1 MALALVN
8 KRWLPA
14 IILMACYQ
22 GNNRL
27 LALQHPITSLVKIFK
42 ITILE
47 KIIFFILIP
56 FCLLETITAF
66 GQDQVKQQRFT
77 FHFQQTVITQYK
89 PAFSAPYSGQNS
101 LSPYEETQTSIT
113 STLFGAAR
121 LWPGAIIVFNPELSG
136 GSGLS
141 KTEGIAG
148 FPNGETFRVNSKAPA
163 VYVARLY
170 LRQLFQWGNEKDTLT
185 DDINQPA
192 GIRNKRYFSFTVG
205 KYGMSDFFDGNNLS
219 HDPRSQF
226 MNWSLMDN
234 GAWDYPANTR
244 GYVQGS
250 VAELGQP
257 TWTLRFAFT
266 MSVTEANSST
276 WDAKIAKAHT
286 QTIEFEKRYTLSG
299 QRGVLRIL
307 TFLNN
312 GKMGSYTEAIQQNP
326 SAPVVDSTQQYGRH
340 KYGFG
345 ISGDQYISHNFGVF
359 AKASWN
365 DGHTETWYFTEIDRS
380 VSFGVTLKGTSWGHK
395 NDELAL
401 AFVGNG
407 LSPDHRNYLAAG
419 GYGFIIGDGRLNYS
433 PELIAEL
440 YYKINAYQKKF
451 WLSPDYQFILH
462 PAYNGDRGPVNV
474 FGIRTHIEF

>member
-1 MALALVN
+1 M
-8 KRWLPA
+8 KR
-14 IILMACYQ
+14 
-22 GNNRL
+22 
-27 LALQHPITSLVKIFK
+27 IF
-42 ITILE
+42 IASQML
-47 KIIFFILIP
+47 FAAVANAQ
-56 FCLLETITAF
+56 TA
-66 GQDQVKQQRFT
+66 DTTVSKRFS

-89 PAFSAPYSGQNS
+89 PAFNAPYSGQNS
-101 LSPYEETQTSIT
+101 LSPDEETQTSIT

-121 LWPGAIIVFNPELSG
+121 LWPGAIVVFNPELSG

-148 FPNGETFRVNSKAPA
+148 FPNGETFRVNSVAPA

-170 LRQLFQWGNEKDTLT
+170 LGQIFQWGKEKDTLT

-192 GIRNKRYFSFTVG
+192 GIRSKRYFSITIG
-205 KYGMSDFFDGNNLS
+205 KFGMADFFDGNNFS

-244 GYVQGS
+244 GYVQGL

-257 TWTLRFAFT
+257 NWTLRFAFT

-276 WDAKIAKAHT
+276 WDAKIGKANT

-299 QRGVLRIL
+299 QHGTVRIL

-312 GKMGSYTEAIQQNP
+312 GKMGSYSKANQQNP
-326 SAPVVDSTQQYGRH
+326 SALAVDSTQQYGRH

-345 ISGDQYISHNFGVF
+345 ISADQYLSQDFGVF

-380 VSFGVTLKGTSWGHK
+380 VSFGATLKGASWGRK
-395 NDELAL
+395 DDELAL

-407 LSPDHRNYLAAG
+407 LSPDHRDYLAAG
-419 GYGFIIGDGRLNYS
+419 GYGFIIGDGKLNYS

-440 YYKINAYQKKF
+440 YYKINAYQQKF

-462 PAYNGDRGPVNV
+462 PAYNSDRGPVNV
-474 FGIRTHIEF
+474 LGIRAHIEF